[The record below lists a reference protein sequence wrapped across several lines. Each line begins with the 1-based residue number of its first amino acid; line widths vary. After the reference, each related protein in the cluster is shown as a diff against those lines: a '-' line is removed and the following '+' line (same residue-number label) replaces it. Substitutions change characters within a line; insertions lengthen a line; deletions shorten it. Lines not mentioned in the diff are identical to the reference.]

1 LHLFLKRG
9 TQATLRFLG
18 SYVRRMMMGRVYN
31 NERDLP
37 DDPNRV
43 GDEDYGRKWWLDE
56 PDPDVG
62 REEDWDDARDND

>member
-1 LHLFLKRG
+1 
-9 TQATLRFLG
+9 
-18 SYVRRMMMGRVYN
+18 MMGRVYN

-56 PDPDVG
+56 LDEDQDEQG
-62 REEDWDDARDND
+62 DEEPFPIA

>member
-1 LHLFLKRG
+1 
-9 TQATLRFLG
+9 
-18 SYVRRMMMGRVYN
+18 MGRVYS

-56 PDPDVG
+56 LDEDQDEQED
-62 REEDWDDARDND
+62 EEPFPIA